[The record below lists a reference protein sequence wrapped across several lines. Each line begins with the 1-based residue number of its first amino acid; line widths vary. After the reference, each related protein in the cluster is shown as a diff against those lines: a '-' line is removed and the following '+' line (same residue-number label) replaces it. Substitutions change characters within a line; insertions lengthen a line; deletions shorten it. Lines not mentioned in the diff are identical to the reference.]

1 MQAQRVTRIL
11 RDNILIV
18 LVTYLFMI
26 FPGLAGAQDPTI
38 DIVKKMKE
46 AFEPVKPSTRRVV
59 LTVNSEGETVKF
71 VSGQARKQFPDGKR
85 MVVVL
90 LQPTDLK
97 GNNYLVLEPTDNSK
111 PSSVWAWVPFARRLR
126 NFAPV
131 DAYEHY
137 MGSDFTF
144 ADLGFVRL
152 HPDYKLLGEETHG
165 GKQTYKLEETV
176 PKERAYYSRVV
187 TWVDKATLLPV
198 QRDYYDPAGTLWK
211 TETFEITVTDGV
223 PTPTRI
229 EMKDLREKTSSVQE
243 IDNVSYEVDLP
254 DALFDPMKLSIA
266 ADSPVWQSLPAK
278 APAGQ

>member
-1 MQAQRVTRIL
+1 MQVQRMTRTL
-11 RDNILIV
+11 RGNILIA
-18 LVTYLFMI
+18 LVTYLFVT
-26 FPGLAGAQDPTI
+26 FPGLAGAQDPTM
-38 DIVKKMKE
+38 DVVKKMKE

-59 LTVNSEGETVKF
+59 LTVNSEGETVQF

-97 GNNYLVLEPTDNSK
+97 GNNYLVTEPTDMSK
-111 PSSVWAWVPFARRLR
+111 PSSVWAWVPFLRRLR
-126 NFAPV
+126 TFTPV

-152 HPDYKLLGEETHG
+152 HPNYKLLGEEAHG
-165 GKQTYKLEETV
+165 GKQTYKIEETV

-211 TETFEITVTDGV
+211 TETFEVTVIDGV

-229 EMKDLREKTSSVQE
+229 EMKDLQGKTSTVQQ
-243 IDNVSYEVDLP
+243 IDNVSYAVDLP
-254 DALFDPMKLSIA
+254 DALFDPMKLPIA
-266 ADSPVWQSLPAK
+266 ADSPVWQSLAAKPAPGK
-278 APAGQ
+278 